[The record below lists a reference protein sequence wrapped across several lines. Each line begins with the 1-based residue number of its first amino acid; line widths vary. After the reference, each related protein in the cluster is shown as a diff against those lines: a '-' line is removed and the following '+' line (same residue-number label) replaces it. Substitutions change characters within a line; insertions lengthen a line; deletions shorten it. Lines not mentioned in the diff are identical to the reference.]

1 MPHEKVIEEIDT
13 ECNRIDKLFQEYES
27 LLEKIKEQE
36 PDFIEIGS
44 LAMMLHSFYNGIES
58 IFSRIAKKI
67 DKNMP
72 DGSEWH
78 KELLELMAKPT
89 KKRKYAVLSETMCEE
104 LKVYL
109 GFRHFSRHAYAFD
122 LDWNL
127 MKDLV
132 LQADDVREK
141 VLGEIKSFIEK
152 IKKKEL
158 RGS

>member
-1 MPHEKVIEEIDT
+1 MPHEKVFGEIDT
-13 ECNRIDKLFQEYES
+13 ECNRIDRLFQEYEP
-27 LLEKIKEQE
+27 LLEKTKTQE

-44 LAMMLHSFYNGIES
+44 LAMMLHSFYNGLES
-58 IFSRIAKKI
+58 IFIRIAKKI

-78 KELLELMAKPT
+78 KELLDLMAKPT

-132 LQADDVREK
+132 LRADDVRKK
-141 VLGEIKSFIEK
+141 VLGEMKSFIEK
-152 IKKKEL
+152 RKKE
-158 RGS
+158 GPMEQ